1 MAAILRVRLA
11 DGTVVEVPAIVGP
24 AGPTGPAPVRGDDY
38 WTEDDKTE
46 IINEVLETLPTWEG
60 GSY

>member
-24 AGPTGPAPVRGDDY
+24 PGKNGRTPVKGKDY
-38 WTEDDKTE
+38 WTEEEQAGIVND
-46 IINEVLETLPTWEG
+46 VLAALPTWEG